1 MRQDPY
7 LHPIWRRPL
16 GSRDPPSCISLQ
28 QKKMQVSE
36 TFELVEPGRDPEIR
50 TQVQTCATYLEES
63 MLTPDRFQ
71 RFSTFNSL
79 VRGVAYLIHMARSCK
94 HSNKNSKCKGWHR
107 CNSPRTP
114 DEMAQARN
122 VILKATQ
129 MAAFAKELSAL
140 RANKAIPKNSPMQK
154 LSPFLED
161 NLICVGG
168 RLRHSE
174 LPAAEKN
181 PIILPKGS
189 HISLL
194 LTQHHHEQVKHQGRH
209 LTEGAI
215 RAAGL
220 WILGGKTLI
229 SSVLHKCVTCRRLRG
244 KLEEQFMA
252 DLPPERLKTCP
263 PFTYVGIDVFGPWS
277 ISTRRTRGGQAESKR
292 WAIMFSC
299 MSSRAVHIEV
309 IEAMDTSSCI
319 NALRRFFALR
329 GPAKQL
335 LSDCGTNF
343 IGARKELG
351 MDKRLQKFLSEQ
363 GCIWEFNPPHA
374 SHMGG
379 PWERMIGVARR
390 ILDSMFLQH
399 NTRLTHEVLCTLMA
413 EVTAIMNAR
422 PLLPVSA
429 DPENPFI
436 LSPSML
442 LTQKTG
448 APPPPGEF
456 SGKDLYTKQWRQVQA
471 LANQFWTRWSRE
483 YLPSL
488 QHRQKWTVP
497 RRNLEVGDLVL
508 LRDKQTV
515 RNCWPMARITATF
528 PGNDGHVRK
537 VEVKTADQGNV
548 KTFLRPVAEIVLLLP
563 KD

>member
-1 MRQDPY
+1 
-7 LHPIWRRPL
+7 
-16 GSRDPPSCISLQ
+16 
-28 QKKMQVSE
+28 
-36 TFELVEPGRDPEIR
+36 
-50 TQVQTCATYLEES
+50 
-63 MLTPDRFQ
+63 
-71 RFSTFNSL
+71 
-79 VRGVAYLIHMARSCK
+79 
-94 HSNKNSKCKGWHR
+94 
-107 CNSPRTP
+107 
-114 DEMAQARN
+114 
-122 VILKATQ
+122 
-129 MAAFAKELSAL
+129 
-140 RANKAIPKNSPMQK
+140 MQK

-335 LSDCGTNF
+335 LSDCGNNF

-379 PWERMIGVARR
+379 SWERMIGVARR

-456 SGKDLYTKQWRQVQA
+456 SDKDLYTKQWRQVQA

-488 QHRQKWTVP
+488 QHRHKWTVP

-537 VEVKTADQGNV
+537 VEVKTADQGNTSSV
-548 KTFLRPVAEIVLLLP
+548 SASPSGKIMEGSSVLCSVVNVEERLNTLLAGGTQKQQLEQDSGTSIIRASHP
-563 KD
+563 LLS